1 MQTIKLR
8 ISNKVYKNIMWFLE
22 HFNKD
27 EIQII
32 NQNDEFLSI
41 QEYLLQELNEVESG
55 KSKFISIDDLDGDL
69 NCIIS
74 KHEA

>member
-8 ISNKVYKNIMWFLE
+8 ISNKVYKNLMWFLE

-41 QEYLLQELNEVESG
+41 QEYLIQELNEVESG
-55 KSKFISIDDLDGDL
+55 KSKFISIDELDEDL